1 MSMLPRLWSAPGIK
15 TMLLASLL
23 ALALPAQADTV
34 LRVFIGGAAQ
44 RPDLFRTL
52 ADRYE
57 ASHPGIRI
65 EIGSGAATSELQRKY
80 LSVLLNAHDDSF
92 DALMLD
98 IVNPHQFAAAGW
110 IAPLEPY
117 LPAEKHRLLE
127 DGLPI
132 YQHTNLIKGQLYTL
146 PAVTDAMFM
155 YYRKDLLAKHGI
167 AAPQTWQQLAA
178 AARTITQAEQ
188 QTGLQGLSI
197 QGAPIEG
204 TVCSFLIPYWSQGK
218 DILDSNGK
226 LALDRPAALK
236 ALQLWQGLQQ
246 QKVIPRHVAE
256 VKTADTVNTFK
267 AGNAVFAINWGFAWG
282 VFQNDKDSRVKGKV
296 GMVRMPALADG
307 QHATCLG
314 GWQWAMSNYS
324 RHKAQTADF
333 LRYLASPE
341 SIRYITVQGALLP
354 PYLSLYNDQAV
365 LAVMPWLQEAR
376 PALLAAKSRPLTPR
390 YAQVSDV
397 LRISTSAVLA
407 GSLSTDEGLEDISRR
422 LQRILR

>member
-23 ALALPAQADTV
+23 ALALPAHAETV

-188 QTGLQGLSI
+188 QAGLQGLSI

-246 QKVIPRHVAE
+246 QNIIPRHVAE

-307 QHATCLG
+307 QHATCWVAG
-314 GWQWAMSNYS
+314 SGRCPTIPGTRRKPQISCVISPRPRAFVTS
-324 RHKAQTADF
+324 RYKARCCRLISRCTTIKK
-333 LRYLASPE
+333 YLPSCPGCK
-341 SIRYITVQGALLP
+341 RP
-354 PYLSLYNDQAV
+354 SLHC
-365 LAVMPWLQEAR
+365 WR
-376 PALLAAKSRPLTPR
+376 PNPAPSHRVTPR
-390 YAQVSDV
+390 
-397 LRISTSAVLA
+397 
-407 GSLSTDEGLEDISRR
+407 SLMCCASQPLPCWPGH
-422 LQRILR
+422 